1 MNKVDKAMFNT
12 QVAALDEVKGYLDA
26 YREDQQEIFDELS
39 DKMQES
45 EKGARITHIIEMLEQ
60 ASDSIES
67 AMDNIDQIFSGE
79 IP

>member
-26 YREDQQEIFDELS
+26 YREDQQETFDELS

-45 EKGARITHIIEMLEQ
+45 EKGARIAHIIEMLEQ

-67 AMDNIDQIFSGE
+67 AMHNIDQIFSGE